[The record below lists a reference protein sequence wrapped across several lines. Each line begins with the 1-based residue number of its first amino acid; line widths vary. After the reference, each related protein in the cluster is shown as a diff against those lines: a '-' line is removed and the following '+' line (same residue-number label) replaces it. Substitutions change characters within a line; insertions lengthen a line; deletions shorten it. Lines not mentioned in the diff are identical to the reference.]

1 MKYLV
6 EKYMKYLIEN
16 TVDTFI
22 TEAEDER
29 EMLIKLIKENDDI
42 FEDVLCLF
50 KDNYSV
56 VNLDKVKVI

>member
-1 MKYLV
+1 
-6 EKYMKYLIEN
+6 MKYLIEN